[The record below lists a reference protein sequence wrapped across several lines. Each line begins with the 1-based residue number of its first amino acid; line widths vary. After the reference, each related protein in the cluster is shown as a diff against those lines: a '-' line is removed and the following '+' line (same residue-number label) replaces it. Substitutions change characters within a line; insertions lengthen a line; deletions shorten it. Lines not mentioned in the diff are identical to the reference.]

1 MLGLCD
7 IFITKRRQIA
17 AVRTHLMPR
26 FLCLALAVA
35 LHCSASL
42 AASAADDSRPLVHVG
57 YYEFPPYS
65 YTDSQGRAKGA
76 ILQLSKRLLEHAGYR
91 TTLRSYPSARLY
103 NAIQDGSVQVWPG
116 APGKLELR
124 EHTLETQTLLGEIVL
139 NLYFRRDT
147 LMPRLPDDL
156 KGRGVIMISGYT
168 YWQTVNEMLNDP
180 QLAVEQHRTGTHT
193 AALEMLQRRRGDF
206 LLDYQTPVDQARKR
220 LGMSELPY
228 VELQRI
234 PLKLIVSNKAPGAE
248 ALRDTLDRAYAEL
261 QAAGEDLRLP

>member
-1 MLGLCD
+1 M
-7 IFITKRRQIA
+7 A
-17 AVRTHLMPR
+17 AYR
-26 FLCLALAVA
+26 
-35 LHCSASL
+35 S
-42 AASAADDSRPLVHVG
+42 
-57 YYEFPPYS
+57 
-65 YTDSQGRAKGA
+65 GRAH
-76 ILQLSKRLLEHAGYR
+76 R
-91 TTLRSYPSARLY
+91 
-103 NAIQDGSVQVWPG
+103 
-116 APGKLELR
+116 GKLELR

-206 LLDYQTPVDQARKR
+206 LLDYQTPVEQARKR

-248 ALRDTLDRAYAEL
+248 ALRDALDRAYDEL

>member
-1 MLGLCD
+1 
-7 IFITKRRQIA
+7 
-17 AVRTHLMPR
+17 MPR
-26 FLCLALAVA
+26 FLCLALAAA
-35 LHCSASL
+35 LYCSSSL
-42 AASAADDSRPLVHVG
+42 AALTDDSRPLVQIG

-65 YTDSQGRAKGA
+65 YTDSRGRPKGA

-91 TTLRSYPSARLY
+91 AKLRSYPSARLY
-103 NAIQDGSVQVWPG
+103 NALQDGSVQVWPG
-116 APGKLELR
+116 APGKIELR
-124 EHTLETQTLLGEIVL
+124 EHTLETHTKLGEIVL

-168 YWQTVNEMLNDP
+168 YWQPVNTMLNDP

-206 LLDYQTPVDQARKR
+206 LLDYQTPVEQARKR

-234 PLKLIVSNKAPGAE
+234 PLKLIVSSKAPGAE
-248 ALRDTLDRAYAEL
+248 ALRDALDRAYAEL
-261 QAAGEDLRLP
+261 QAAGEDLHLP

>member
-1 MLGLCD
+1 MLAKYD
-7 IFITKRRQIA
+7 TFITKRRQIA

-26 FLCLALAVA
+26 FLCLV
-35 LHCSASL
+35 L
-42 AASAADDSRPLVHVG
+42 AAALCCSTSFATLADDPRPLVQVG

-65 YTDSQGRAKGA
+65 YTDSQGRSKGA

-91 TTLRSYPSARLY
+91 AELRSYPSARLY
-103 NAIQDGSVQVWPG
+103 NGLQDGSVQVWPG
-116 APGKLELR
+116 APGKVELR
-124 EHTLETQTLLGEIVL
+124 QHTLETHTQLGEIVL

-147 LMPRLPDDL
+147 LMPRLPMDL

-168 YWQTVNEMLNDP
+168 YWQPINEMLNDP

-206 LLDYQTPVDQARKR
+206 LLDYQTPVEQARKR

-228 VELQRI
+228 LELQRI
-234 PLKLIVSNKAPGAE
+234 PLKLIVSNHAPGAE
-248 ALRDTLDRAYAEL
+248 ALRDALDRAYAEL
-261 QAAGEDLRLP
+261 TAAGEDLRLP

>member
-1 MLGLCD
+1 MLAKCD
-7 IFITKRRQIA
+7 TFITKRRQIA

-26 FLCLALAVA
+26 FFCLALAAA
-35 LHCSASL
+35 LYCSSSL
-42 AASAADDSRPLVHVG
+42 AALTDDSRPLVQIG

-65 YTDSQGRAKGA
+65 YTDSRGRPKGA

-91 TTLRSYPSARLY
+91 AELRSYPSARLY
-103 NAIQDGSVQVWPG
+103 NALQDGSVQVWPG
-116 APGKLELR
+116 APGKIELR
-124 EHTLETQTLLGEIVL
+124 EHTLETHTKLGEIVL

-168 YWQTVNEMLNDP
+168 YWQPVNEMLNDP

-206 LLDYQTPVDQARKR
+206 LLDYQTPVEQARKR

-234 PLKLIVSNKAPGAE
+234 PLKLIVSSKAPGAE
-248 ALRDTLDRAYAEL
+248 ALRDALDRAYAEL
-261 QAAGEDLRLP
+261 QAAGEDLHLP